1 MYMSKMISVGKA
13 SNGYVV
19 ECCVPIKPGKEKEAE
34 EYTSYCEGSREKQ
47 YIAKDAEAVAALIA
61 KLMPMLDEEYTSEDD
76 FDTAFDK
83 AAQ

>member
-1 MYMSKMISVGKA
+1 MYMNKMISVGKA
-13 SNGYVV
+13 ANGYVV

-34 EYTSYCEGSREKQ
+34 DMLYCGGSREKQ
-47 YIAKDAEAVAALIA
+47 YIAKDAKAVADLIA
-61 KLMPMLDEEYTSEDD
+61 KLMPMLDEDYTTEDD

>member
-19 ECCVPIKPGKEKEAE
+19 ECCVPIKSGKEKEAE
-34 EYTSYCEGSREKQ
+34 DIPYCEGSREKQ

>member
-13 SNGYVV
+13 SNGYIV

-34 EYTSYCEGSREKQ
+34 DMPVAHPGSSEKQ

>member
-1 MYMSKMISVGKA
+1 MYMNKMISVGKA
-13 SNGYVV
+13 ANGYVV

-34 EYTSYCEGSREKQ
+34 GMPYCGGSREKQ
-47 YIAKDAEAVAALIA
+47 YIAKDAKAVAALIA
-61 KLMPMLDEEYTSEDD
+61 KLMPMLDEEYTTEDD

>member
-13 SNGYVV
+13 ANGYVI

-34 EYTSYCEGSREKQ
+34 DMPYCGGSREKQ
-47 YIAKDAEAVAALIA
+47 YIAKDTKAVAALIA
-61 KLMPMLDEEYTSEDD
+61 KLMPMLDEEYTTEDD

>member
-13 SNGYVV
+13 ANGYVV
-19 ECCVPIKPGKEKEAE
+19 ECSVPIKPGKEKEAE
-34 EYTSYCEGSREKQ
+34 GMTASYPGSREKQ
-47 YIAKDAEAVAALIA
+47 YIAKDADEVAALIA
-61 KLMPMLDEEYTSEDD
+61 KLMPMLDEEYTTEDD